1 MIPDLISLLGSV
13 VCIIADKPIIGKYFE
28 LIRFFSLNKAL
39 YPVELLVSICS
50 SKGQK
55 RASQIQQLI
64 IIFFMFFMLAHMATC
79 FWIYLGF
86 VDKDKPPEERKSW
99 IYVNDLYGSDGYGNA
114 YTKSNSAL
122 YVFSLYWVFSILTKG
137 GYDDY
142 SGGTGAEV
150 LVTLLYELVG
160 FGYSA
165 ILISY
170 MGNIFASD
178 FDHNALIEERLD
190 EMNLWMKR
198 IERSYKPY
206 YMPRILARRMQESI

>member
-1 MIPDLISLLGSV
+1 
-13 VCIIADKPIIGKYFE
+13 
-28 LIRFFSLNKAL
+28 
-39 YPVELLVSICS
+39 
-50 SKGQK
+50 
-55 RASQIQQLI
+55 
-64 IIFFMFFMLAHMATC
+64 MATC
-79 FWIYLGF
+79 LWIYLGF
-86 VDKDKPPEERKSW
+86 LDKDKPPEERKSW
-99 IYVNDLYGSDGYGNA
+99 IYVNDLYGNDEYGNA